1 MPEESA
7 SPVRQIVGKPDS
19 RLRKAQGPQ
28 ERKGKNMSFRKVAV
42 LGLGKVG
49 HLAAELLAEA
59 GFDVTGIDARKVDAP
74 FATRTADLNDTAGLS
89 QVLAGQE
96 AILSCLPY
104 HLNIGV
110 STVAHALGLHY
121 FDLTEDVPTTKHIRE
136 LAKTSKGIMAPQCG
150 LAPGFVG
157 IVGAHLAEQFD
168 KVRSIRLR
176 VGALPQNPTGLL
188 GYAFNWS
195 PEGVV
200 NEYLNDCEVIEEGV
214 LKSVS
219 AMEWLETIYI
229 DGMQLEAF
237 TTSGGLGTMCET
249 YADRIENLDYK
260 TMRYPGHVKLM
271 NFFFHELLMRENRAE
286 AGRILTNAK
295 PPVDADVVY
304 VHVAAEGWQGGQLRR
319 KEFVRSYYPIEIGA
333 KHRTAI
339 AWTTSASV
347 VAVIEMVR
355 EGQLPQKGF
364 LKQEEIPLEPYLKTR
379 TGNYY
384 NIGHRSRHA

>member
-1 MPEESA
+1 MA
-7 SPVRQIVGKPDS
+7 FTKI
-19 RLRKAQGPQ
+19 
-28 ERKGKNMSFRKVAV
+28 AV

-49 HLAAELLAEA
+49 HLAAELLVEA
-59 GFDVTGIDARKVDAP
+59 GFEVTGVDARAVPDAP
-74 FATRTADLNDTAGLS
+74 FPVKVADLTGDLAT
-89 QVLAGQE
+89 VLAGQE
-96 AILSCLPY
+96 AVLSCLPY
-104 HLNIGV
+104 HLNKGV
-110 STVAHALGLHY
+110 SSTAHRFGLHY
-121 FDLTEDVPTTKHIRE
+121 FDLTEDVPTTTHIRA
-136 LAKTSKGIMAPQCG
+136 LAETSKGIMAPQCG

-157 IVGAHLAEQFD
+157 IVGANLAEQFD

-214 LKSVS
+214 QKTVS
-219 AMEWLETIYI
+219 AMEWVESIYI
-229 DGMQLEAF
+229 DGVHLEAF

-260 TMRYPGHVKLM
+260 TMRYPGHVQLM

-295 PPVDADVVY
+295 PPVDEDVVY
-304 VHVAAEGWQGGQLRR
+304 VHVAAEGWMGGQLRR
-319 KEFVRSYYPIEIGA
+319 KEFVRAYYPIEIRG
-333 KHRTAI
+333 KRRTAI

-355 EGQLPQKGF
+355 AGKLPRTGF
-364 LKQEEIPLEPYLKTR
+364 LKQEDIPLDPYLETR
-379 TGNYY
+379 TGGLYTTGARN
-384 NIGHRSRHA
+384 RH

>member
-1 MPEESA
+1 
-7 SPVRQIVGKPDS
+7 
-19 RLRKAQGPQ
+19 
-28 ERKGKNMSFRKVAV
+28 MSFNRIAV

-49 HLAAELLAEA
+49 HLAAELLAGA
-59 GFDVTGIDARKVDAP
+59 GFTVTGVDAKP
-74 FATRTADLNDTAGLS
+74 PKAGFATNAVDLADAAAVRAALT
-89 QVLAGQE
+89 GQE
-96 AILSCLPY
+96 AVLSCLPY

-110 STVAHALGLHY
+110 STIAHDLGLHY
-121 FDLTEDVPTTKHIRE
+121 FDLTEDVPTTRHIRN
-136 LAKTSKGIMAPQCG
+136 LAKDSKGLMAPQCG

-157 IVGAHLAEQFD
+157 IVGAHLADQFD
-168 KVRSIRLR
+168 RVRSIKLR

-214 LKSVS
+214 LKTVS
-219 AMEWLETIYI
+219 AMEWTETIYI

-260 TMRYPGHVKLM
+260 TMRYPGHVALM

-304 VHVAAEGWQGGQLRR
+304 VHVAAEGWTDGALRR
-319 KEFVRSYYPIEIGA
+319 REFVRAYYPIEIAG
-333 KHRTAI
+333 KSRTAI

-355 EGQLPQKGF
+355 AGALPQQGF
-364 LKQEEIPLEPYLKTR
+364 LKQESIPLDPFLATQ
-379 TGNYY
+379 TGAYY
-384 NIGHRSRHA
+384 QTEHRSRHG

>member
-1 MPEESA
+1 
-7 SPVRQIVGKPDS
+7 
-19 RLRKAQGPQ
+19 
-28 ERKGKNMSFRKVAV
+28 MSFNKVAV

-59 GFDVTGIDARKVDAP
+59 GFAVTGIDAREVSGCP
-74 FATRTADLNDTAGLS
+74 FPTRKTDLTDTTALKAILKD
-89 QVLAGQE
+89 QE
-96 AILSCLPY
+96 AVLSCLPY

-110 STVAHALGLHY
+110 STVAHGLGLHY

-136 LAKTSKGIMAPQCG
+136 LAKTSKGVMAPQCG
-150 LAPGFVG
+150 LAPGYVG
-157 IVGAHLAEQFD
+157 IVGAHLADMFER
-168 KVRSIRLR
+168 VRSIRLR

-214 LKSVS
+214 LKTVS

-229 DGMQLEAF
+229 DGVHLEAF

-249 YADRIENLDYK
+249 YADHIENLDYK
-260 TMRYPGHVKLM
+260 TMRYPGHVQLM
-271 NFFFHELLMRENRAE
+271 NFFFHELLMRENRE
-286 AGRILTNAK
+286 AAGKILTHAK
-295 PPVDADVVY
+295 PPVDEDVVY
-304 VHVAAEGWQGGQLRR
+304 VHVAAEGWTEGQLKR
-319 KEFVRSYYPIEIGA
+319 KEYVRAYYPLEIGG
-333 KHRTAI
+333 KRRTAI

-355 EGQLPQKGF
+355 AGALPQTGF
-364 LKQEEIPLEPYLKTR
+364 LKQEEIPLLPYLDTR
-379 TGNYY
+379 TGHYY
-384 NIGHRSRHA
+384 TIGHKSRQG

>member
-1 MPEESA
+1 
-7 SPVRQIVGKPDS
+7 
-19 RLRKAQGPQ
+19 
-28 ERKGKNMSFRKVAV
+28 MSFSKIAV
-42 LGLGKVG
+42 LGRGKVG
-49 HLAAELLAEA
+49 HLAAELLHDA
-59 GFDVTGIDARKVDAP
+59 GFVVTGIDSRAVTAP
-74 FATRTADLNDTAGLS
+74 FATKTADLGNTQGLAA
-89 QVLAGQE
+89 LLEGQH
-96 AILSCLPY
+96 AVLSCLPY
-104 HLNIGV
+104 HVNIGV
-110 STVAHALGLHY
+110 STAAHALGLHY

-136 LAKTSKGIMAPQCG
+136 LAKTSKGLMAPQCG

-157 IVGAHLAEQFD
+157 IVAADLAAQFET
-168 KVRSIRLR
+168 VRSIKLR

-214 LKSVS
+214 LKTVS
-219 AMEWLETIYI
+219 AMEWTETIYI

-249 YADRIENLDYK
+249 YAGKIANLDYK
-260 TMRYPGHVKLM
+260 TMRYPGHVDLM

-304 VHVAAEGWQGGQLRR
+304 VHVAAEGKTDGQLRR
-319 KEFVRSYYPIEIGA
+319 REFVRAYYPIDING
-333 KHRTAI
+333 KSRTAI

-355 EGQLPQKGF
+355 DGKLPQSGF
-364 LKQEEIPLEPYLKTR
+364 LKQEEIPLAPYLATR

>member
-1 MPEESA
+1 
-7 SPVRQIVGKPDS
+7 
-19 RLRKAQGPQ
+19 
-28 ERKGKNMSFRKVAV
+28 MSFTKVAV

-59 GFDVTGIDARKVDAP
+59 GFEVTGVDARPVSGCP
-74 FATRTADLNDTAGLS
+74 FPVKAADLAGDLGP
-89 QVLAGQE
+89 VLAGHE
-96 AILSCLPY
+96 AVLSCLPY
-104 HLNIGV
+104 HLNKGV
-110 STVAHALGLHY
+110 SSAAHKLGLHY
-121 FDLTEDVPTTKHIRE
+121 FDLTEDVPTTKHIRD

-157 IVGAHLAEQFD
+157 IVGAHLAQEFD

-214 LKSVS
+214 HKIVS

-229 DGMQLEAF
+229 DGVHLEAF

-249 YADRIENLDYK
+249 YAGRVENIDYK
-260 TMRYPGHVKLM
+260 TMRYPGHVQLM
-271 NFFFHELLMRENRAE
+271 NFFFHELLMRENRE
-286 AGRILTNAK
+286 MAGRILTHAK
-295 PPVDADVVY
+295 PPVDEDVVY
-304 VHVAAEGWQGGQLRR
+304 VHVAAEGWTEGQLKRR
-319 KEFVRSYYPIEIGA
+319 EFVRAYYPLEIGGRR
-333 KHRTAI
+333 RTAI

-355 EGQLPQKGF
+355 AGALPQQGF
-364 LKQEEIPLEPYLKTR
+364 LKQEAIPLTPYLATR

-384 NIGHRSRHA
+384 NLGHRGRG